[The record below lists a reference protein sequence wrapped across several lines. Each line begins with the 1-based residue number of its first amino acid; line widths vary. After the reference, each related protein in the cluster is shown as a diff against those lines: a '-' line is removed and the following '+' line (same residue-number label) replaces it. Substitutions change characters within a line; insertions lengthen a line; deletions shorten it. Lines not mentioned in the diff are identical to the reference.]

1 MIDKLKSNYSALF
14 EPPLIS
20 EIESTGHLKKL
31 ESGTHLMHIGQYIK
45 SMPLVL
51 SGILKIMREDQ
62 EGDSLLLYYLEQG
75 ETCAMTLN
83 CCLGSQKSE
92 IIAVAESDTELIMI
106 PIEKMEVW
114 TAQYKSWKNFVFNTY
129 NHRIKD
135 LLETVDS
142 IAFLKMDE
150 RLIKYLEEKSRISDD
165 GIIHKTHQEI
175 ADELHTSRVVI
186 SRLLKTLER
195 KGKVTIERN
204 RVKLLKI

>member
-1 MIDKLKSNYSALF
+1 
-14 EPPLIS
+14 
-20 EIESTGHLKKL
+20 
-31 ESGTHLMHIGQYIK
+31 
-45 SMPLVL
+45 
-51 SGILKIMREDQ
+51 MREDQ

-106 PIEKMEVW
+106 PIEKMEAW
-114 TAQYKSWKNFVFNTY
+114 TAQYKSWRNFVFNSY

-165 GIIHKTHQEI
+165 LIIHKTHQEI
-175 ADELHTSRVVI
+175 AHELHTFRVMI

-195 KGKVTIERN
+195 KGEITIERN